1 MIGLILFF
9 FVTNIMVFLQWVIA
23 SVNSKE
29 ENDFIN
35 SLAQGSNF
43 WIDGRRTCDGSGNS
57 CWQWSGLNHKNSYY
71 NWAEGEPNNYGGNE
85 DCIEVGWGNNIWN
98 DVRCDVKLEFVCK
111 AIIFIG

>member
-1 MIGLILFF
+1 
-9 FVTNIMVFLQWVIA
+9 MVFFQWVIA

-85 DCIEVGWGNNIWN
+85 EFKCGTYTGGVQNVVNQPQLDGWITCIRNEYISGNISGKW
-98 DVRCDVKLEFVCK
+98 
-111 AIIFIG
+111 I